1 MVIKAFPTRGEEH
14 GVFNEFCRNKQL
26 LHVGKTVSTLRTSI
40 NSRWLKYCHGEIKEK
55 ALIKNVGKRKLLGQR
70 MFS

>member
-1 MVIKAFPTRGEEH
+1 MEKSTEYSMNSVGIS
-14 GVFNEFCRNKQL
+14 NCL
-26 LHVGKTVSTLRTSI
+26 LHVGKTVFTLQTSI

-55 ALIKNVGKRKLLGQR
+55 ALIKNIGKRKLLGQR